1 MTDTVR
7 VTSVIIPAHNEAA
20 VIGRLLNSLVS
31 DAQPGEFDV
40 LVVCNGCTDATAD
53 VARHFGHGVR
63 VVELTEPSKHLA
75 LIEGDALSTS
85 FPRVYVDA
93 DVWLD
98 TASVRALTEALQ
110 DPTVL
115 AAAPGRRDMLEQS
128 SWGVRAYYQVWSR
141 LPAVQHGLFG
151 RGVLALSE
159 VGYRRIAE
167 RPAVTGDDL
176 YVDSQFSPAERRIVA
191 EATSYVFAPRSM
203 RGLLLRRTRAAQGN
217 AELRNRTGGRT
228 DTTDS
233 STKALVRMM
242 RGEPVLW
249 PRVVVFA
256 IVTLIARQRA
266 TRSSR
271 SRRPSGWLRDDT
283 SRT

>member
-1 MTDTVR
+1 

-31 DAQPGEFDV
+31 DARPGELDV
-40 LVVCNGCTDATAD
+40 LVVCNGCTDSTAD
-53 VARHFGHGVR
+53 VARHFGHNVR

-75 LIEGDALSTS
+75 LIEGDSLSTG
-85 FPRVYVDA
+85 FPRIYVDA

-159 VGYRRIAE
+159 EGYRRIAE

-176 YVDSQFSPAERRIVA
+176 YVDSQFSPDERRIVA
-191 EATSYVFAPRSM
+191 QATSHVFAPRSM
-203 RGLLLRRTRAAQGN
+203 RALLLRRTRAAQGN
-217 AELRNRTGGRT
+217 AELRNRTSGRT
-228 DTTDS
+228 DTTGS
-233 STKALVRMM
+233 STKALVGMV

-249 PRVVVFA
+249 PRVAVFA

-266 TRSSR
+266 TRASR
-271 SRRPSGWLRDDT
+271 SRRPPVWLRDDT
-283 SRT
+283 SRS